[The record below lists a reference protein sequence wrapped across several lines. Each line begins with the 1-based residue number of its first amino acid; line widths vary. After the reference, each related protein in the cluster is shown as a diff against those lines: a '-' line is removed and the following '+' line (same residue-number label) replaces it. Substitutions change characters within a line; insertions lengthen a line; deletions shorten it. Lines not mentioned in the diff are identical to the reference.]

1 MADELKRVGLV
12 FKADG
17 AADFQKTMQQVNTA
31 VQENSNSF
39 KLAKAAWD
47 DSTTAVEK
55 LKDRQGY
62 LAKQTD
68 VYSDK
73 VEILKREL
81 EEMKSAENR
90 NEDAIRKK
98 QNQLTSAQISLT
110 KYQKGLAEVTE
121 ELESGAAESK
131 EQIRKLSDEIAES
144 TDKIKANEIEIE
156 ALKSKYDDHIKSIVK
171 YKDEQKYLSNQTE
184 NYERILES
192 LKKQLDILKSAEN
205 KDEKAIQDKKNEIN
219 ETTTKLNGYKSKLED
234 VEKKLKNGAAATEG
248 YAEKVQ
254 AFGNKAKETGDKF
267 SGISTAAA
275 GLVAATAA
283 TVPATAEYRKIMG
296 SLEVSSQ
303 NAGYTA
309 EQTAESYR
317 TLYGVLADDQ
327 TAATTTA
334 NLQALGLSQE
344 ELSTVIEGTIGAW
357 ATYGDSIPI
366 DGLAESINETVKTS
380 TVTGTFADMLNW
392 AGTSEDAFNEK
403 LAACGSE
410 SERVNLVMQ
419 EMANQGL
426 VDAGKKWQEN
436 NKNLVDGN
444 KATADFQQATA
455 ELADTVAPL
464 ITQIT
469 ELIAGLIGEFNQLS
483 PEGQRL
489 IAGCVLVVAAIGPVL
504 SIIGTLAGSVSKII
518 TVSTQVIG
526 VCSKIPGLISTIS
539 GGVKMLWGVL
549 GINPVVLIIG
559 GIIAGIVVLYNKCE
573 WFRDGVNSIF
583 GGIVDF
589 IKGAID
595 KIKGFFEFDWK
606 LPKIKLPHF
615 KASGEWSFVPPKVPK
630 FSVDWYANG
639 CILNSPTIFGQN
651 GNSFMGGGEAGKEA
665 VLPIELLKSYMRE
678 ENESNNSVLASMIA
692 DAIQKMTLVC
702 QNDIYIGD
710 KKTVSAL
717 TNLILKNISNK
728 MLNAQGAKG

>member
-12 FKADG
+12 FKTDG

-55 LKDRQGY
+55 LKDRQEY

-81 EEMKSAENR
+81 EEMESAENR

-156 ALKSKYDDHIKSIVK
+156 ALKAKYDDHTKSIVK

-192 LKKQLDILKSAEN
+192 LKKQLDILESAEN

-234 VEKKLKNGAAATEG
+234 VEKKLKSGAAATEG

-254 AFGNKAKETGDKF
+254 DFGNKAKETGDKF

-275 GLVAATAA
+275 GIVAATAA

-464 ITQIT
+464 ITKIT
-469 ELIAGLIGEFNQLS
+469 ELIAGLIEKFNQLS

-489 IAGCVLVVAAIGPVL
+489 IAGCVLVVAAIAPIL
-504 SIIGTLAGSVSKII
+504 SGIGNIAMGIQTL
-518 TVSTQVIG
+518 
-526 VCSKIPGLISTIS
+526 IPLISN
-539 GGVKMLWGVL
+539 LWTVL
-549 GINPVVLIIG
+549 GPM
-559 GIIAGIVVLYNKCE
+559 GIVVIIGLIILLYNKCE
-573 WFRDGVNSIF
+573 WFRNGVNAIF
-583 GGIVDF
+583 GGIADF
-589 IKGAID
+589 IKGVIN
-595 KIKGFFEFDWK
+595 KIKGFFNFEWK

-615 KASGEWSFVPPKVPK
+615 KASGEWSLVPPKVPK

-639 CILNSPTIFGQN
+639 GILNSPTIFGMN
-651 GNSFMGGGEAGKEA
+651 GDRAMGGGEAGAEA
-665 VLPIELLKSYMRE
+665 VLPIELLKTYIRDEMQT
-678 ENESNNSVLASMIA
+678 NNAALAQMIA
-692 DAIQKMTLVC
+692 EALSELTFVIENNIAL
-702 QNDIYIGD
+702 GD
-710 KKTVSAL
+710 KKLAEIL
-717 TNLILKNISNK
+717 TDAVIRKISSSVK
-728 MLNAQGAKG
+728 WKKGAVGA

>member
-55 LKDRQGY
+55 LKDRQEY

-81 EEMKSAENR
+81 EEMESAENR

-131 EQIRKLSDEIAES
+131 EQIRKLSDKIAES

-192 LKKQLDILKSAEN
+192 LKKQLDILESAEN

-234 VEKKLKNGAAATEG
+234 VEQKLKSGAAVTEG

-275 GLVAATAA
+275 GIVAATAA

-464 ITQIT
+464 ITKIT
-469 ELIAGLIGEFNQLS
+469 ELVAGLIEEFNQLS
-483 PEGQRL
+483 PEGQRV
-489 IAGCVLVVAAIGPVL
+489 IAGCVLVVAAVGPVF
-504 SIIGTLAGSVSKII
+504 SIISK
-518 TVSTQVIG
+518 V
-526 VCSKIPGLISTIS
+526 S
-539 GGVKMLWGVL
+539 GGVSSLIGIISKIAPVL
-549 GINPVVLIIG
+549 GPIKTGFAAVNAVMAANPILII
-559 GIIAGIVVLYNKCE
+559 IAAVAALIAIFVTLYNKCE
-573 WFRDGVNSIF
+573 WFRDGVNAIF
-583 GGIVDF
+583 GAVADF

-595 KIKGFFEFDWK
+595 KIKGFFDFDWK

-615 KASGEWSFVPPKVPK
+615 KASGEWSLSPLKVPK
-630 FSVDWYANG
+630 ISVDWYANG
-639 CILNSPTIFGQN
+639 GILNSPTIFGAN
-651 GNSFMGGGEAGKEA
+651 GDSLMGGGEAGKEA
-665 VLPIELLKSYMRE
+665 VLPIKLLKDYIRE
-678 ENESNNSVLASMIA
+678 ENDANNATLAAMIVEAFKSISMTA
-692 DAIQKMTLVC
+692 E
-702 QNDIYIGD
+702 NNIYIGD
-710 KKTVSAL
+710 KKSITLL
-717 TNLILKNISNK
+717 TNLVLKQMANK
-728 MLNAQGAKG
+728 TLATQGSKGK

>member
-31 VQENSNSF
+31 IQENSNSF

-55 LKDRQGY
+55 LKDRQEY

-90 NEDAIRKK
+90 NEDAVRKK

-131 EQIRKLSDEIAES
+131 EQIRKLSDKIAES

-234 VEKKLKNGAAATEG
+234 VEQKLKSGAAVTEG

-275 GLVAATAA
+275 GIVAATAA

-380 TVTGTFADMLNW
+380 TVTGTFSDMLNW

-464 ITQIT
+464 ITKIT
-469 ELIAGLIGEFNQLS
+469 ELVAGLIEEFNQLS

-489 IAGCVLVVAAIGPVL
+489 IAGCVLVVAAVGPVF
-504 SIIGTLAGSVSKII
+504 SIISKVAGGVSSLIGIISKIA
-518 TVSTQVIG
+518 
-526 VCSKIPGLISTIS
+526 P
-539 GGVKMLWGVL
+539 VL
-549 GINPVVLIIG
+549 GPIKTGFAAVNAVMAANPILII
-559 GIIAGIVVLYNKCE
+559 IAAVAALIAIFVTLYNKCE
-573 WFRDGVNSIF
+573 WFRDGVNAIF
-583 GGIVDF
+583 GAVADF

-595 KIKGFFEFDWK
+595 KIKGFFDFDWK

-615 KASGEWSFVPPKVPK
+615 KASGEWSLSPLKVPK
-630 FSVDWYANG
+630 ISVDWYANG
-639 CILNSPTIFGQN
+639 GILNRPTIFGQN

-678 ENESNNSVLASMIA
+678 ENESNNATLAAMIVEAFKSISMTA
-692 DAIQKMTLVC
+692 E
-702 QNDIYIGD
+702 NNIYIGD
-710 KKTVSAL
+710 KKSITLL
-717 TNLILKNISNK
+717 TNLVLKQMANK
-728 MLNAQGAKG
+728 TLATQGAKGK

>member
-55 LKDRQGY
+55 LKDRQEY

-81 EEMKSAENR
+81 EEMESAENR

-121 ELESGAAESK
+121 EFESGAAESK

-156 ALKSKYDDHIKSIVK
+156 ALKAKYDDHTKSIVK
-171 YKDEQKYLSNQTE
+171 YKDEQKYLLNQTE

-192 LKKQLDILKSAEN
+192 LKKQLDILESAEN

-234 VEKKLKNGAAATEG
+234 VEKKLKSGAAATEG

-254 AFGNKAKETGDKF
+254 DFGNKAKETGDKF
-267 SGISTAAA
+267 SGISAAAA
-275 GLVAATAA
+275 GIVAATAA

-344 ELSTVIEGTIGAW
+344 ELNTVIEGTIGAW

-464 ITQIT
+464 ITKIT
-469 ELIAGLIGEFNQLS
+469 ELIAGLIEEFNQLS

-489 IAGCVLVVAAIGPVL
+489 IAGCVLVVAAIAPIL
-504 SIIGTLAGSVSKII
+504 SGIGNIAMGIQTL
-518 TVSTQVIG
+518 
-526 VCSKIPGLISTIS
+526 IPLISN
-539 GGVKMLWGVL
+539 LWTVL
-549 GINPVVLIIG
+549 GPM
-559 GIIAGIVVLYNKCE
+559 GIVVIIGLIILLYNKCE
-573 WFRDGVNSIF
+573 WFRNGVNALF
-583 GGIVDF
+583 GGIADF
-589 IKGAID
+589 IKGVIN
-595 KIKGFFEFDWK
+595 KIKGFFNFEWK

-615 KASGEWSFVPPKVPK
+615 KASGSWSLVPPKVPK

-639 CILNSPTIFGQN
+639 GILNSPTIFGMN
-651 GNSFMGGGEAGKEA
+651 GDRMMGGGEAGAEA
-665 VLPIELLKSYMRE
+665 VLPIDLLKTYIRDEMQ
-678 ENESNNSVLASMIA
+678 SNNTVLAQLIA
-692 DAIQKMTLVC
+692 EALSELTFVIENNISL
-702 QNDIYIGD
+702 GD
-710 KKTVSAL
+710 KKLADVLVDAIIKKLSSSV
-717 TNLILKNISNK
+717 KWK
-728 MLNAQGAKG
+728 KGAVGV

>member
-55 LKDRQGY
+55 LKDRQEY

-73 VEILKREL
+73 VEFLKREL

-90 NEDAIRKK
+90 NEDAVRKK

-131 EQIRKLSDEIAES
+131 EQIRKLSDKIAES

-234 VEKKLKNGAAATEG
+234 VEQKLKSGAAVTEG

-275 GLVAATAA
+275 GIVAATAA

-380 TVTGTFADMLNW
+380 TVIKKKVSMWLLVVVGAILDQLLLYATHTIGVNIPINFLVANIVDIWIICNELISILENIVDI
-392 AGTSEDAFNEK
+392 GTSIPGFLIPLVKNIKSQTEHIADQK
-403 LAACGSE
+403 E
-410 SERVNLVMQ
+410 SE
-419 EMANQGL
+419 
-426 VDAGKKWQEN
+426 
-436 NKNLVDGN
+436 
-444 KATADFQQATA
+444 
-455 ELADTVAPL
+455 
-464 ITQIT
+464 
-469 ELIAGLIGEFNQLS
+469 
-483 PEGQRL
+483 
-489 IAGCVLVVAAIGPVL
+489 
-504 SIIGTLAGSVSKII
+504 
-518 TVSTQVIG
+518 
-526 VCSKIPGLISTIS
+526 
-539 GGVKMLWGVL
+539 
-549 GINPVVLIIG
+549 
-559 GIIAGIVVLYNKCE
+559 
-573 WFRDGVNSIF
+573 
-583 GGIVDF
+583 
-589 IKGAID
+589 D
-595 KIKGFFEFDWK
+595 K
-606 LPKIKLPHF
+606 
-615 KASGEWSFVPPKVPK
+615 
-630 FSVDWYANG
+630 
-639 CILNSPTIFGQN
+639 
-651 GNSFMGGGEAGKEA
+651 
-665 VLPIELLKSYMRE
+665 
-678 ENESNNSVLASMIA
+678 
-692 DAIQKMTLVC
+692 
-702 QNDIYIGD
+702 
-710 KKTVSAL
+710 
-717 TNLILKNISNK
+717 
-728 MLNAQGAKG
+728 

>member
-55 LKDRQGY
+55 LKDRQEY

-81 EEMKSAENR
+81 EEMESAENR

-156 ALKSKYDDHIKSIVK
+156 ALKAKYDDHTKSIVK

-192 LKKQLDILKSAEN
+192 LKKQLDILESAEN

-234 VEKKLKNGAAATEG
+234 VEKKLKTGAAATEG

-275 GLVAATAA
+275 GIAAATAA

-344 ELSTVIEGTIGAW
+344 ELSTIIEGTIGAW

-464 ITQIT
+464 ITKIT

-489 IAGCVLVVAAIGPVL
+489 IAGCVLVVAAIAPIL
-504 SIIGTLAGSVSKII
+504 SGIGNIAMGIQTL
-518 TVSTQVIG
+518 
-526 VCSKIPGLISTIS
+526 IPLISN
-539 GGVKMLWGVL
+539 LWTVL
-549 GINPVVLIIG
+549 GPM
-559 GIIAGIVVLYNKCE
+559 GIVVIIGLIILLYNKCE
-573 WFRDGVNSIF
+573 WFRNGVNAIF
-583 GGIVDF
+583 GGIADF
-589 IKGAID
+589 IKGVIN
-595 KIKGFFEFDWK
+595 KIKGFFNFEWK

-615 KASGEWSFVPPKVPK
+615 KASGEWSLVPPKVPK

-639 CILNSPTIFGQN
+639 GILNSPTIFGMN
-651 GNSFMGGGEAGKEA
+651 GNTALGGGEAGKEA
-665 VLPIELLKSYMRE
+665 VLPIDLLKTYIRDEMQANNYALAQLIAEALSEMSLVI
-678 ENESNNSVLASMIA
+678 ENQIQLRDKKLADVLV
-692 DAIQKMTLVC
+692 DAIIKKMS
-702 QNDIYIGD
+702 QNIKW
-710 KKTVSAL
+710 KK
-717 TNLILKNISNK
+717 
-728 MLNAQGAKG
+728 GAAGV

>member
-55 LKDRQGY
+55 LKDRQEY

-81 EEMKSAENR
+81 EEMESAENR

-156 ALKSKYDDHIKSIVK
+156 ALKAKYDDHTKSIVK
-171 YKDEQKYLSNQTE
+171 YKDEQKYLLNQTE

-192 LKKQLDILKSAEN
+192 LKKQLDILESAEN

-234 VEKKLKNGAAATEG
+234 VEKKLKSGAAATEG

-254 AFGNKAKETGDKF
+254 DFGNKAKETGDKF

-275 GLVAATAA
+275 GIVAATAA

-344 ELSTVIEGTIGAW
+344 ELNTVIEGTIGAW

-464 ITQIT
+464 ITKIT
-469 ELIAGLIGEFNQLS
+469 ELIAGLIEEFNQLS

-489 IAGCVLVVAAIGPVL
+489 IAGCVLVVAAIAPIL
-504 SIIGTLAGSVSKII
+504 SGIGNIAMGIQTL
-518 TVSTQVIG
+518 
-526 VCSKIPGLISTIS
+526 IPLISN
-539 GGVKMLWGVL
+539 LWTVL
-549 GINPVVLIIG
+549 GPM
-559 GIIAGIVVLYNKCE
+559 GIVVIIGLIILLYNKCE
-573 WFRDGVNSIF
+573 WFRNGVNALF
-583 GGIVDF
+583 GGIADF
-589 IKGAID
+589 IKGVIN
-595 KIKGFFEFDWK
+595 KIKGFFNFEWK

-615 KASGEWSFVPPKVPK
+615 KASGSWSLDPPKVPK

-639 CILNSPTIFGQN
+639 GILNSPTIFGMN
-651 GNSFMGGGEAGKEA
+651 GDRMMGGGEAGAEA
-665 VLPIELLKSYMRE
+665 VLPIDLLKTYIRDEMQ
-678 ENESNNSVLASMIA
+678 SNNTVLARLIA
-692 DAIQKMTLVC
+692 EALSELTFVIENNISL
-702 QNDIYIGD
+702 GD
-710 KKTVSAL
+710 KKLADVLVDAIIKKLSSSV
-717 TNLILKNISNK
+717 KWK
-728 MLNAQGAKG
+728 KGAVGV